1 MKVSRGIRV
10 LIIVENLPCPFD
22 RRVWQEALALRSNGY
37 QVSIICP
44 RGRGFNA
51 AYECLEGIHIYRHRQ
66 LVEADSAAGYG
77 LEYGLSLVLELW
89 LALRIALTRGFDVI
103 QACNPPDT
111 IFIIG
116 FIFKLFGKRFIFDH
130 HDINPEL
137 YEAKFA
143 RRDVWYR
150 LLCRLERWTFR
161 TANVSIATNESY
173 RRIAIE
179 RGGMAPSKVFVV
191 RSGPDLSKI
200 QRLPPNPSIRRGKR
214 YLVGY
219 VGVIG
224 KQEGLDLLLESI
236 AYIRRVRG
244 RDDVQYAIIGD
255 GTELPA
261 IKELSR
267 RLQLDDCIE
276 FFGRVPDRDLWE
288 ILGTADVCVNPD
300 RANEMNDKSTMN
312 KIIEYMA
319 IGKPIVQ
326 FDLTEGR
333 FSAAGASLYARP
345 NDTNDFGD
353 KLCELL
359 DDADL
364 RESMG
369 KAGKARVESDLGWH
383 HQVPRLIAAY
393 EAAFS
398 DKPAFFS
405 GSISQ
410 EIAPQLASAQI
421 GHGTEIT
428 DRKGDAVQALHVL
441 PADQST

>member
-1 MKVSRGIRV
+1 M
-10 LIIVENLPCPFD
+10 
-22 RRVWQEALALRSNGY
+22 
-37 QVSIICP
+37 SIICP

-77 LEYGLSLVLELW
+77 LEYGLSLLMELW
-89 LALRIALTRGFDVI
+89 LALLIALTRGFDVI

-111 IFIIG
+111 IFIIAR
-116 FIFKLFGKRFIFDH
+116 FFKLFGKRFIFDH

-150 LLCRLERWTFR
+150 LLCLLERWTFR
-161 TANVSIATNESY
+161 AADVSIATNESY

-191 RSGPDLSKI
+191 RSGPDLSRI
-200 QRLPPNPSIRRGKR
+200 QRPAPNPILRRGKR

-236 AYIRRVRG
+236 AYMRRVRG
-244 RDDVQYAIIGD
+244 RDDFQFAIIGD

-261 IKELSR
+261 IKNLSR

-276 FFGRVPDRDLWE
+276 FFGRVPDRELWE

-333 FSAAGASLYARP
+333 FSAGSGASLYARP

-353 KLCELL
+353 KICELL

-369 KAGKARVESDLGWH
+369 NSGRARVESDLGWH
-383 HQVPRLIAAY
+383 HQVPRLVAAY

-398 DKPAFFS
+398 DCPAFSS
-405 GSISQ
+405 GLISQ
-410 EIAPQLASAQI
+410 PQETAPQLVGVPAGRGAEIIEEEDNAVAALQI
-421 GHGTEIT
+421 VHA
-428 DRKGDAVQALHVL
+428 DR
-441 PADQST
+441 ST